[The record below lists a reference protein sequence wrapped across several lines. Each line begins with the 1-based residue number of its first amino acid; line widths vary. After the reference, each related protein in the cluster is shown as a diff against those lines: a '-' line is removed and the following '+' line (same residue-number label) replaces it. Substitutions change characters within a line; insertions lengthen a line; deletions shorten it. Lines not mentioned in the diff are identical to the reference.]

1 MRKKYGT
8 KFRALVI
15 PLHGGHRLP
24 EKAFF
29 AYRHSASPIQAE
41 RFLSIAYPYPKYV
54 IPDMP
59 VPVKGGSK

>member
-1 MRKKYGT
+1 MRGKYGT

-15 PLHGGHRLP
+15 PLRDGHRQTDR
-24 EKAFF
+24 AFI

-41 RFLSIAYPYPKYV
+41 RFLSIAYPYPKYI

-59 VPVKGGSK
+59 VSVKGGSK